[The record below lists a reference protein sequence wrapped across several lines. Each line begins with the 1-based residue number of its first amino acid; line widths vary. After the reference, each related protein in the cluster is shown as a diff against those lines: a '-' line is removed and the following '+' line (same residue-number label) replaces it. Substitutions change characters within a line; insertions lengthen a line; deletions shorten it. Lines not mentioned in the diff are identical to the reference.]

1 MTPGAVPALEKLP
14 LLWEPVR
21 QVRTAKCTIM
31 SLCTGCQTE
40 WVALRR
46 GFRGVSG
53 AGDTMP
59 GQGRLIVGS
68 SAQFEAGRGRM
79 LGCELRGKGEAVAD
93 QGQAR

>member
-14 LLWEPVR
+14 LLWELWEPAR
-21 QVRTAKCTIM
+21 QVRAAKCTIM

-79 LGCELRGKGEAVAD
+79 LG
-93 QGQAR
+93 